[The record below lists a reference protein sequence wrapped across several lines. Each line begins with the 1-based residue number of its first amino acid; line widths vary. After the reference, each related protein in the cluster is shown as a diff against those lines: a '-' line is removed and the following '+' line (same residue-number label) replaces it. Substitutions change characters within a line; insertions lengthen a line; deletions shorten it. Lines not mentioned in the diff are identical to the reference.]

1 MHTLILSEIL
11 LAAWYLDWRLHRTFI
26 IRILVW
32 KLLPH
37 LRSLVAVKIV
47 FPCFSLVLILQFQ
60 HPSYH
65 VFKLNL
71 HSISL
76 VNLPQISFLKKFL
89 CPFSLIIIGKLGNN
103 TQTLNL
109 SLEIYVTSLI
119 RKGRKLWINRT
130 KHINNKY
137 CWKKNLCNGWKCKLY
152 PCMETT
158 LEMRSRHTNIPTK
171 SDQSAD
177 LNNKRCP
184 KCRKRCQF

>member
-1 MHTLILSEIL
+1 MF
-11 LAAWYLDWRLHRTFI
+11 LA
-26 IRILVW
+26 
-32 KLLPH
+32 
-37 LRSLVAVKIV
+37 RSSSAV
-47 FPCFSLVLILQFQ
+47 PA
-60 HPSYH
+60 
-65 VFKLNL
+65 
-71 HSISL
+71 
-76 VNLPQISFLKKFL
+76 SFLSCIQIKPAFHIPSESSTDFIFKNFFG
-89 CPFSLIIIGKLGNN
+89 PFSLIIIGKLGDN
-103 TQTLNL
+103 TQMLNL

-119 RKGRKLWINRT
+119 RKGRKWWINRT

>member
-1 MHTLILSEIL
+1 MSGNHCPTFGRLSRL
-11 LAAWYLDWRLHRTFI
+11 KLFMFLA
-26 IRILVW
+26 
-32 KLLPH
+32 
-37 LRSLVAVKIV
+37 RSSSAV
-47 FPCFSLVLILQFQ
+47 LA
-60 HPSYH
+60 
-65 VFKLNL
+65 
-71 HSISL
+71 
-76 VNLPQISFLKKFL
+76 SFLSCIQIKPAFHIPSESSTDFIFQIFF
-89 CPFSLIIIGKLGNN
+89 CPFSLIIIGKLGDN
-103 TQTLNL
+103 TQMLNF

-184 KCRKRCQF
+184 KCRKRSQF